1 VRRIEVEVLAFFVGG
16 ILPYFVV
23 IVFILG
29 MVYRFYLWVKTPQ
42 PGRMTLFPAPDSLS
56 GGVLA
61 ESLFFPSLFKGDR
74 ILWIFAWIF
83 HATLALVFLGH
94 VRVFTAIIDRIL
106 LAVGMTPEGIDS
118 MSATAGGIAGIL
130 LLATGLLLLLR
141 RISVRR
147 VRDISGIPD
156 FSVMILLIAIVVTGD
171 LMRFGAHFDLEQTR
185 LWTAS
190 LLAFSPVIPQNGG
203 FLVHAFL
210 AMLLIIYIP
219 FSKILH
225 FGGIFFTQALV
236 RRR

>member
-1 VRRIEVEVLAFFVGG
+1 VRRIEVEVFAFFVGG
-16 ILPYFVV
+16 ILPYLAV

-29 MVYRFYLWVKTPQ
+29 MGYRFYVWVTTPQ

-61 ESLFFPSLFKGDR
+61 ESLFFPSLFKGDK
-74 ILWIFAWIF
+74 ILWVFAWVF

-94 VRVFTAIIDRIL
+94 IRVFTGLIDRIL
-106 LAVGMTPEGIDS
+106 LAFGMTPEGIDF

-130 LLATGLLLLLR
+130 LLVTGLLLLLR
-141 RISVRR
+141 RISIRR

-156 FSVMILLIAIVVTGD
+156 FSVMILLIVIIVTGD

-185 LWTAS
+185 LWTVS
-190 LLAFSPVIPQNGG
+190 LLTFSPVIPQNSG
-203 FLVHAFL
+203 FLVHAL
-210 AMLLIIYIP
+210 MAMLLIIYIP

-225 FGGIFFTQALV
+225 FGGVFFTQALV